1 MTHHSISVIYHQGEL
16 AIVVARVN
24 NVTHCISQ
32 VAIHASDACMLAW
45 PYADYMA
52 AMLRRAMA
60 AGVIRLGDA
69 CDPIRALEYAWEMTS
84 MYLNN
89 IGDHVHVTSIK
100 NGCIAVSVGQPN
112 E

>member
-1 MTHHSISVIYHQGEL
+1 MTHHSISVICYLGEL
-16 AIVVARVN
+16 AIVVARVRDA
-24 NVTHCISQ
+24 THCASQ
-32 VAIHASDACMLAW
+32 AIICASDTSTW
-45 PYADYMA
+45 PHENYVTI
-52 AMLRRAMA
+52 MLRRAMT